1 MTERRGVL
9 VMAYGTADGLDDVER
24 YYTDIRGGRKPS
36 SEALAELTDRYRA
49 IGGSPLL
56 DITTSQALGLQ
67 RRLGMKTY
75 LGQKHASPT
84 IAEAVE
90 QMAADRV
97 ERAVGLVLAPHYSKM
112 SIGDYESRVR
122 RAAEGTWQGTLQMVR
137 NWHTEPG
144 YIQFL
149 ASAVHRA
156 LNRLSDG
163 VRDEAVVIFSAHSLP
178 SRILQAHDPYPCQLQ
193 ETADAVARRAG
204 LARWQTGWQS
214 AGRTT
219 DPWLGPDVT
228 EILAELASKNV
239 RGAVVCAC
247 GFVAEHLE
255 VLYDLDIE
263 AKARA
268 DELGLE
274 FTRTNMPNNDSL
286 FLDTL
291 ADVVDRRFA
300 ENP

>member
-9 VMAYGTADGLDDVER
+9 VMAYGTADGLEDVER
-24 YYTDIRGGRKPS
+24 YYTDIRGGRRPS
-36 SEALAELTDRYRA
+36 PEALAELTDRYRA

-56 DITTSQALGLQ
+56 DITRSQALGLEH
-67 RRLGMKTY
+67 RLGIKSY

-84 IAEAVE
+84 ISEAVD

-122 RAAEGTWQGTLQMVR
+122 RAAEGKWTGTLEMVR
-137 NWHTEPG
+137 SWHTESG
-144 YIQFL
+144 YIEFL
-149 ASAVHRA
+149 SGAVHRA
-156 LNRLSDG
+156 LDRLSDG
-163 VRDEAVVIFSAHSLP
+163 VREEAVVIFSAHSLP
-178 SRILQAHDPYPCQLQ
+178 ARILQAHDPYPDQLQ
-193 ETADAVARRAG
+193 ETADGVARRAG
-204 LARWQTGWQS
+204 LERWQIGWQS
-214 AGRTT
+214 AGSTN

-228 EILAELASKNV
+228 EILSELASKNV
-239 RGAVVCAC
+239 PGAVVCAC

-268 DELGLE
+268 DELRLE
-274 FTRTNMPNNDSL
+274 LARTNMPNDDPL

-291 ADVVDRRFA
+291 ADVVARRFA
-300 ENP
+300 EKS